1 MDSLVGDILIR
12 EDSQAKLMG
21 MVGLGM
27 AVALAIVDILR
38 EQHHN
43 LVGACHIVVGEPK
56 GSTEAVKAKHTSFRA
71 DPFLSYILAE
81 QRRQVARGSSLAIG
95 EERRT
100 AVRVGSKATERNLA
114 AYRKLVVK
122 LRTCV
127 IGVPILVQLAH
138 RLSGTKLTSSVPILL
153 FCL

>member
-27 AVALAIVDILR
+27 AVALAIVDILG

-43 LVGACHIVVGEPK
+43 LVGAYHIVVGEPK
-56 GSTEAVKAKHTSFRA
+56 GSTEAVKAEHTSFGA
-71 DPFLSYILAE
+71 DPFPSYILAE
-81 QRRQVARGSSLAIG
+81 QRQVARGSSLAIG

-114 AYRKLVVK
+114 AYRKLVVE

-127 IGVPILVQLAH
+127 IRVPILVQLAH

>member
-1 MDSLVGDILIR
+1 MDSLVGDILIG

-27 AVALAIVDILR
+27 AVALAIVDILMG
-38 EQHHN
+38 QHHN
-43 LVGACHIVVGEPK
+43 LVVAYHIVVGEPK
-56 GSTEAVKAKHTSFRA
+56 GSTEAVKAKHTSFGA
-71 DPFLSYILAE
+71 DPFPSYILAE

-100 AVRVGSKATERNLA
+100 VVRVSSKATEQNLA
-114 AYRKLVVK
+114 AYRKLVVE

-127 IGVPILVQLAH
+127 IRVPILVQLAH